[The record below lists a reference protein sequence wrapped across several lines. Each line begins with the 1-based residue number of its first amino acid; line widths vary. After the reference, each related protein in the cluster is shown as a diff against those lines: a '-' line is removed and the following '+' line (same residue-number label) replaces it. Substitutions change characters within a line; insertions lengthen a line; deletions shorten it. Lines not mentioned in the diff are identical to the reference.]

1 MSTTYASKFRNRVY
15 TRRFDHAEARR
26 RYKAG
31 ETLTELAREYGV
43 SPEAVRYAVDD
54 RTRRRM
60 VLASMDYQSSGKCE
74 KCGKPCSKAPNK
86 VSRCKSCADDR
97 RVTTVRKATLK
108 CVLCKQWK
116 RDDAF
121 NMDTGQPRR
130 RNRHASCVACDTSA
144 KRAWREVRKVPCSG
158 CGVLVLHEIRRPKGI
173 NLHECPSCARRRVAA
188 EKKARLAV

>member
-26 RYKAG
+26 RHAAG
-31 ETLTELAREYGV
+31 ETYAALAREYEV
-43 SPEAVRYAVDD
+43 SWEAVRLACDNRALRRNRL
-54 RTRRRM
+54 RTM
-60 VLASMDYQSSGKCE
+60 ELKQSGKCSD
-74 KCGKPCSKAPNK
+74 CGAQCSLVGGRVP
-86 VSRCKSCADDR
+86 RCKSCADDR

-130 RNRHASCVACDTSA
+130 RSRHASCVACDTSA
-144 KRAWREVRKVPCSG
+144 KRAWREARRVPCSG